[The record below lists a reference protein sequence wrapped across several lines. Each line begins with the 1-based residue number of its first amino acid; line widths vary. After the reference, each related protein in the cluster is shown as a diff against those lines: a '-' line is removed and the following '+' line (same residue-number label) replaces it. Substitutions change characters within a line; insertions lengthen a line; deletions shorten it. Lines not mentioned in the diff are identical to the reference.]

1 MTYVLIALAAVV
13 VMGAAYAVV
22 IRGSLGLVKKRL
34 EEDPELAEPVPDS
47 QLDDGLPTD
56 VEY

>member
-1 MTYVLIALAAVV
+1 MSYALIILAAVV

-34 EEDPELAEPVPDS
+34 DEDPELARPVPDEK
-47 QLDDGLPTD
+47 LHDGLPSD
-56 VEY
+56 IEY

>member
-1 MTYVLIALAAVV
+1 MTLALIIIAAVV
-13 VMGAAYAVV
+13 VMGAAYAIV

-34 EEDPELAEPVPDS
+34 KEDPELAKSVPKDKR
-47 QLDDGLPTD
+47 DDGLPTD